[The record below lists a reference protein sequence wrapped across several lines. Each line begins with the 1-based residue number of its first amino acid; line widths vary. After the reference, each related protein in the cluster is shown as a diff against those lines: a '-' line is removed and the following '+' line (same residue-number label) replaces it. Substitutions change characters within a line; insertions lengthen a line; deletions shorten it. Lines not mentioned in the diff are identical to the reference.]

1 MFHHNTIRRYTLA
14 LLDLFN
20 DIEIQ
25 YKDSSGALITKKVP
39 VQYRNK
45 EKYEMMDKSFQQ
57 EITGNMD
64 VLPRGTLNF
73 AQMAK
78 SSDRGTSKFNKF
90 TKFKDT
96 DIIQTMFNPVPYDFT
111 FDMSFICRGMNE
123 ACQIIEE
130 IAPKFNPNIAID
142 VYDSELQD
150 EPTRIPVQLMDINQE
165 YLGLDELSMNVIR
178 VSCVLQVSGWLF
190 QPIKEYS
197 KVKEFKITLQTP
209 SRETEI
215 LNFDVIDGHPQLPPT
230 ITTAPESIPDLDTKG
245 FIKPISLTKNGDSI
259 ELIYDSNIKTNIDVR
274 WQVDGGIIKE
284 SDSKHCVVVRDNGSV
299 RFDTYRLCAI
309 METELNNKKYRVSIE
324 NEFEF

>member
-14 LLDLFN
+14 LLDFFN

-25 YKDSSGALITKKVP
+25 YKNSDGALITKKIP

-57 EITGNMD
+57 EISGNMD
-64 VLPRGTLNF
+64 ILPRGTLNL
-73 AQMAK
+73 AQMSR
-78 SSDRGTSKFNKF
+78 SSDRNTSKFNKF
-90 TKFKDT
+90 TKFKDV

-142 VYDSELQD
+142 IYDSELQD

-165 YLGLDELSMNVIR
+165 YLGLDETSMNVIR

-197 KVKEFKITLQTP
+197 KIKEYKITLQTP
-209 SRETEI
+209 CRETEI
-215 LNFDVIDGHPQLPPT
+215 MNFDVIDGHPQCPPT
-230 ITTAPESIPDLDTKG
+230 ITRTADLDSKLYIRPVELVKSGDTVTV
-245 FIKPISLTKNGDSI
+245 IYETNSREKPNIVFVSDECNISQFGKDSCAVSQKIQFQNKFTICAVLT
-259 ELIYDSNIKTNIDVR
+259 
-274 WQVDGGIIKE
+274 
-284 SDSKHCVVVRDNGSV
+284 
-299 RFDTYRLCAI
+299 
-309 METELNNKKYRVSIE
+309 LNDERVSIQS
-324 NEFEF
+324 EFEF